1 MCVWDFEKL
10 NWIWRFDLSIFANAQ
25 AAWKDN
31 SQFKSVQKW
40 LQTNNLVSL
49 ISIKYKSLIHIV
61 DTLKHLF
68 VGLTNCLCYVICLA
82 SVLLAVKTTRFLFYN
97 HFANWFEAVEKVKL
111 RTVLRLL
118 LLLQT
123 EEEGEW

>member
-1 MCVWDFEKL
+1 ML
-10 NWIWRFDLSIFANAQ
+10 
-25 AAWKDN
+25 
-31 SQFKSVQKW
+31 
-40 LQTNNLVSL
+40 
-49 ISIKYKSLIHIV
+49 
-61 DTLKHLF
+61 
-68 VGLTNCLCYVICLA
+68 CLA
-82 SVLLAVKTTRFLFYN
+82 IVVVGIKTTRCLFYN